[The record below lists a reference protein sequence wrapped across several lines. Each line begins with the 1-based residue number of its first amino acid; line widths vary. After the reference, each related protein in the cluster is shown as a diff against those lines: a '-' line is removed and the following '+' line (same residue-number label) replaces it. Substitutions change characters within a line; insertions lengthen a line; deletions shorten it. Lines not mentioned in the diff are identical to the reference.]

1 MPLPT
6 GWPQLMSEEQIR
18 IVQLQV
24 DAIAEPVTLLALFL
38 LYVHREDA

>member
-1 MPLPT
+1 
-6 GWPQLMSEEQIR
+6 MSEEQIR

>member
-1 MPLPT
+1 VNPPE
-6 GWPQLMSEEQIR
+6 QMSEEQIR

-38 LYVHREDA
+38 LYVHREDVDE